1 MTPVSSS
8 SPILLLS
15 KNLSDPIKNA
25 LGAGQSISRLL
36 PPLVPS
42 IRSRFRQMIADEL
55 FISAEAAAGSNTVK
69 YIDPEPPVA
78 RCYIGP
84 DVNEDLPTNGR
95 NN

>member
-8 SPILLLS
+8 SPNLLIS
-15 KNLSDPIKNA
+15 KNLSDTVKKS

-42 IRSRFRQMIADEL
+42 TRIRFRQMTADEL
-55 FISAEAAAGSNTVK
+55 FISAESAAGSNTVK
-69 YIDPEPPVA
+69 YTDPEPPVA

-95 NN
+95 NK